1 MRAILMVVAN
11 ILREQSLEMAVIHRD
26 NVVQQVSS
34 AAFDPKA
41 PPHHFA
47 RDSRRTCGQDLS
59 SGIDRPPEPPTR
71 ISHPGGK
78 SQTRTLTRMEPPP
91 VPVDR
96 STGSSG
102 GLWH

>member
-11 ILREQSLEMAVIHRD
+11 ILREQSLDMAFIHGD

-34 AAFDPKA
+34 AASDQRA

-59 SGIDRPPEPPTR
+59 SGIERPPEPPTR
-71 ISHPGGK
+71 ISHPCRK
-78 SQTRTLTRMEPPP
+78 SEPRALTRMETPP
-91 VPVDR
+91 VAVER

-102 GLWH
+102 GL